1 MNTSKNI
8 PINQIEAELTRLWE
22 AEGKTNKIKACL
34 FNLIIYTD
42 EKRRTEYFW
51 DVVHKVIEKYPSRI
65 IFIEG
70 GHPDPNHLEVS
81 VSNLRINKKG
91 ALIACDQI
99 TIEAGAA
106 MQERVPFTILPL
118 LIPDLPVYLLWGQDP
133 TRENTILPQ
142 LLGVA
147 NRLIFDAEC
156 SKNLPT
162 FSKKVLEQMEA
173 MPGDV
178 MDINWALTSGWRDVL
193 AQIFASKAKHEQL
206 KRFRSLKIVYND
218 RSTEWIHHRDIPA
231 IYLQAWLASQLDWKA
246 TSITDDT
253 LTYASQE
260 GPVTVQL
267 VPLTREEIFPGSIL
281 SVEFTSHDD
290 QCISVQRQGKL
301 AKVAVHISTLQQCD
315 LPYTLP
321 LPDFRQGIAFLREIF
336 FEKTGDHYKQMLKTI
351 AATPWRSS

>member
-8 PINQIEAELTRLWE
+8 PIDQIEAELSRLWE
-22 AEGKTNKIKACL
+22 AEGETNKIKACL

-51 DVVHKVIEKYPSRI
+51 DMVHKVIEKYPSRI
-65 IFIEG
+65 IFIEA
-70 GHPDPNHLEVS
+70 GHPDSHHLGVN
-81 VSNLRINKKG
+81 VSNLRINKNG

-99 TIEAGAA
+99 TIEVGAE
-106 MQERVPFTILPL
+106 MLERVPFTILPL

-133 TRENTILPQ
+133 AQEKSILPE
-142 LLGVA
+142 LLRVA

-162 FSKKVLEQMEA
+162 FSKKVLEHMES
-173 MPGDV
+173 MPGEV

-193 AQIFASKAKHEQL
+193 AQVFTSKNKYEQL
-206 KRFRSLKIVYND
+206 KRCRTLKVIYND
-218 RSTEWIHHRDIPA
+218 RSTDWIHKRDIPA
-231 IYLQAWLASQLDWKA
+231 IYLQAWLASRLDWKA
-246 TSITDDT
+246 TSVRDDT
-253 LTYASQE
+253 LTYDSKE

-267 VPLTREEIFPGSIL
+267 VPLTREGIFPGNIL
-281 SVEFTSHDD
+281 SVEFASQDD
-290 QCISVQRQGKL
+290 RFISIQRQGTL
-301 AKVAVHISTLQQCD
+301 PKVAIHVSTLQQCD

-351 AATPWRSS
+351 AETPWSAP